1 MGSAKSWSDVA
12 ADLGKLTSSSEATI
26 ELNGS
31 NSVPVDV
38 IKAIADKDSKVT
50 LVIDSVFSWAVD
62 GAEITTPAAADLT
75 LTKTTSTK
83 HEGLRG
89 FEGTQ
94 FKINDTNIPTD
105 LKIAF
110 KSSSSGKFANLYKNV
125 NGKLTFVTCAKLG
138 EDGKVILPDVTE
150 KGDYVAMLCDYSDR
164 PGDMDNDGI
173 SNAKDALAVLKDSV
187 GLEKGKNPLVSDL
200 NNDGLINA
208 KDALLILK
216 KAVGRS

>member
-1 MGSAKSWSDVA
+1 MKILSLECSSLSAGA
-12 ADLGKLTSSSEATI
+12 ALI
-26 ELNGS
+26 
-31 NSVPVDV
+31 
-38 IKAIADKDSKVT
+38 
-50 LVIDSVFSWAVD
+50 
-62 GAEITTPAAADLT
+62 
-75 LTKTTSTK
+75 
-83 HEGLRG
+83 
-89 FEGTQ
+89 
-94 FKINDTNIPTD
+94 
-105 LKIAF
+105 
-110 KSSSSGKFANLYKNV
+110 
-125 NGKLTFVTCAKLG
+125 
-138 EDGKVILPDVTE
+138 EDGKLILPDVAE